1 MKTVIAAIFATLS
14 IVPAAY
20 ADYIDDQI
28 TKAETRVANAEAN
41 LIKWRDCATN
51 REACLAE
58 LREKAEATLKR
69 AQDRAMALK

>member
-1 MKTVIAAIFATLS
+1 MKTLIATFALALS
-14 IVPAAY
+14 FVPAAH
-20 ADYIDDQI
+20 ADYVDDQI
-28 TKAETRVANAEAN
+28 IKAEKRVASAEAN

-51 REACLAE
+51 RETCLAE